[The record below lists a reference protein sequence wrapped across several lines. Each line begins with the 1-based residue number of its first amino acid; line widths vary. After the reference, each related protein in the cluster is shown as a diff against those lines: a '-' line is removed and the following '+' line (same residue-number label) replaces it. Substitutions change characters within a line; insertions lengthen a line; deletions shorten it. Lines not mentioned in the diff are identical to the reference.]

1 MADTIITNT
10 PDRGATEDNS
20 ALGLVLALIV
30 VAVVVIGGI
39 YLYRHGS
46 IGVPNTGGTNIN
58 VTVPGTGSDSGG
70 GGAPSGGS
78 GGDTGGST
86 GGSTQ

>member
-10 PDRGATEDNS
+10 PERDTSDSS
-20 ALGLVLALIV
+20 AVGIVLALIV
-30 VAVVVIGGI
+30 LAVVVIGGI

-58 VTVPGTGSDSGG
+58 VTVPGADN
-70 GGAPSGGS
+70 SGGS
-78 GGDTGGST
+78 SGGSS
-86 GGSTQ
+86 GGANSGASQ